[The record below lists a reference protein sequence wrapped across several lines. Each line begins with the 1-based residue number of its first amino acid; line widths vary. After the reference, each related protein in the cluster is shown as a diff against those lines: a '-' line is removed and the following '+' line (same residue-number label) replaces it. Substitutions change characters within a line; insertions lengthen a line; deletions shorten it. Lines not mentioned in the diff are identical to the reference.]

1 MRRELADGAGGTAV
15 TPARCDPGTGNVY
28 VEIPVVTPTCRYCN
42 RGLAYHTES
51 ELEACAKERAEEER
65 GA

>member
-1 MRRELADGAGGTAV
+1 M